1 MKKTVTKVKAAA
13 KKIGLHKPET
23 ERTKMQRIIR
33 DVVFFG
39 VVVYAAV
46 MTFLVIDATSHEVEV
61 EAASMV
67 NPISSQV
74 ALR

>member
-1 MKKTVTKVKAAA
+1 MKKTVTKIKVAA
-13 KKIGLHKPET
+13 KKIGLHKSET
-23 ERTKMQRIIR
+23 ERSKTQRIIR

-46 MTFLVIDATSHEVEV
+46 MTFLVIDATSHEIEV
-61 EAASMV
+61 EAASMAT
-67 NPISSQV
+67 PITNQV

>member
-13 KKIGLHKPET
+13 KKIGLHKPEA
-23 ERTKMQRIIR
+23 ERSKMQRIIR

-61 EAASMV
+61 EAASMA

>member
-1 MKKTVTKVKAAA
+1 MKKTVTKIKSAA
-13 KKIGLHKPET
+13 KKVGLHKPES
-23 ERTKMQRIIR
+23 ERSTTQKIIR

-46 MTFLVIDATSHEVEV
+46 MTFLVIDAESTEVEV
-61 EAASMV
+61 ECASLPH
-67 NPISSQV
+67 PITSQV